1 MFLNLL
7 PFMKRKCRAC
17 SRWSRLTLIKENCRK
32 TNSSFDTGIL
42 KNQSARFSLNARD
55 LPFLTMKG
63 VA

>member
-1 MFLNLL
+1 
-7 PFMKRKCRAC
+7 MKRKCRVC
-17 SRWSRLTLIKENCRK
+17 SRWSRLTFIKENCRK

-42 KNQSARFSLNARD
+42 KNQSARFSLNAWD

>member
-1 MFLNLL
+1 
-7 PFMKRKCRAC
+7 MKRKFRAC

-32 TNSSFDTGIL
+32 INSSFDTGIL